1 MPRSNGI
8 VRAGTFLF
16 DFCQFLANGLANLV
30 ILEEGF
36 HYRRFADYDGCID
49 ITEFIEADQL
59 FYT

>member
-16 DFCQFLANGLANLV
+16 DFCQFLANGLANPV

-36 HYRRFADYDGCID
+36 HY
-49 ITEFIEADQL
+49 
-59 FYT
+59 